1 VEAFVQASP
10 NGYYAPEL
18 TDVLHVEV
26 QEPLRHLVRQQH
38 RLSRSAIGGR
48 FLYTSMDSALR
59 RRQTLARRSAQQ
71 LPVAVHSEALELSAD
86 ELQAAILLFYGLLD
100 EQQRRLFAGIESL
113 RLGHGG
119 DKLLAEFL
127 GLDVH
132 TVARGREQLL
142 EQEVSLGR
150 IRRIGGGRSRAEK
163 KTPQ

>member
-1 VEAFVQASP
+1 
-10 NGYYAPEL
+10 
-18 TDVLHVEV
+18 
-26 QEPLRHLVRQQH
+26 
-38 RLSRSAIGGR
+38 
-48 FLYTSMDSALR
+48 MDSALR

-127 GLDVH
+127 GLDVP

-142 EQEVSLGR
+142 EQEGSLGR
-150 IRRIGGGRSRAEK
+150 IRPIAAGRPPPPK
-163 KTPQ
+163 KQHHVTT